1 MNHTTQYPVH
11 SVCLLAECHVRRW
24 RGQRWHYYSQEGWQ
38 TANRSL
44 SHTDIFKE
52 SCGHFQWFFW
62 RPKLTILSQEVGPP
76 PVTKTDILTQTM
88 FFSPLRSV
96 VCASAQAE
104 HKHSIVWGEKQ
115 KSPPKQTW
123 KLVLYFTVCAS
134 FLLYISF
141 CYVMSPQS
149 LPSNSAHSATGWEGE
164 SLAPLT
170 VKRIQADFRFAVTQ
184 NYNSYVSD
192 NQA

>member
-88 FFSPLRSV
+88 FSSPLPSV

-104 HKHSIVWGEKQ
+104 HKHSTVWGRNRKVHPNRRGSWCFILLFVHHFCCT
-115 KSPPKQTW
+115 SP
-123 KLVLYFTVCAS
+123 
-134 FLLYISF
+134 
-141 CYVMSPQS
+141 
-149 LPSNSAHSATGWEGE
+149 SATSCHHSAFHQIQHTQLLDERE
-164 SLAPLT
+164 S
-170 VKRIQADFRFAVTQ
+170 
-184 NYNSYVSD
+184 Y
-192 NQA
+192 